1 MDIVAQ
7 LQRSTR
13 YAGTVSPACQPC
25 PAPPCHLLQVR
36 KLEAQHRAAKE
47 RLESEVRATSEAA
60 EKIQGEVASMRCVV
74 SASLADSEDKV
85 RCGWLTGKWGW
96 LLTDHLD

>member
-1 MDIVAQ
+1 M
-7 LQRSTR
+7 
-13 YAGTVSPACQPC
+13 
-25 PAPPCHLLQVR
+25 R

-85 RCGWLTGKWGW
+85 RRRGADWAVRAGW
-96 LLTDHLD
+96 LTDHLDWLHARQAEAGTWHLAM